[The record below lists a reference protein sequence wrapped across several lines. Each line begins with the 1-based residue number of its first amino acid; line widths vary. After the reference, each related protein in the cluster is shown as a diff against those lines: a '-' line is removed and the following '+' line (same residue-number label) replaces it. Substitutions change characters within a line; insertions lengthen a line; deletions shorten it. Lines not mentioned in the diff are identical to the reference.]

1 MSTTSTIRPNQS
13 AVAASLCRRTPNMT
27 TFVALLHRD
36 LRVVRRE
43 LPSFLLRVVLNP
55 LLFTFIF
62 GFVMPRMGIIQKGY
76 TDMLL
81 PGILGLSMTLSSM
94 QAVSLPLVIDF
105 GWSKEIED
113 RLLAPISIAGV
124 GLEKII
130 VGVIQAII
138 AGLVVLP
145 LAWLLMRVRLNLTTT
160 DVIHFVLVALL
171 SSWLFAAF
179 GMVIGTIVPPQQ
191 ISLIFTALLSPMIF
205 FGCAYYPW
213 ATLQVIPWF
222 KYAVLLNP
230 LVYANE
236 GFRLALTPSMPHM
249 PVLLVYGA
257 LIGFSIFFTWV
268 GLRKFEARA
277 LD

>member
-1 MSTTSTIRPNQS
+1 
-13 AVAASLCRRTPNMT
+13 MT
-27 TFVALLHRD
+27 TFIALLHRD

-43 LPSFLLRVVLNP
+43 LPSFLLRVALNP
-55 LLFTFIF
+55 LMFTFIF
-62 GFVMPRMGIIQKGY
+62 GFLMPRMGIIRAGY

-113 RLLAPISIAGV
+113 RLLAPISIVGV

-138 AGLVVLP
+138 AGAVVMP
-145 LAWLLMRVRLNLTTT
+145 LAWLLMRVHLNLTWINT
-160 DVIHFVLVALL
+160 IHFVLVALL

-179 GMVIGTIVPPQQ
+179 GMVMGTIVPPQQ
-191 ISLIFTALLSPMIF
+191 ISLLFTVLLAPMIF

-222 KYAVLLNP
+222 QYGVLVNP

-236 GFRLALTPSMPHM
+236 GFRLALTPGMPHM
-249 PVLLVYGA
+249 PMPLVYGA
-257 LIGFSIFFTWV
+257 LVGFSLFFTWV
-268 GLRKFEARA
+268 GLRKFQSRA

>member
-1 MSTTSTIRPNQS
+1 
-13 AVAASLCRRTPNMT
+13 MT
-27 TFVALLHRD
+27 TFIALLHRD

-43 LPSFLLRVVLNP
+43 IFSFLLRVVLNP

-124 GLEKII
+124 GFGKII

-138 AGLVVLP
+138 AGVVVLP
-145 LAWLLMRVRLNLTTT
+145 LGWLLMRVHLNLTLLDT
-160 DVIHFVLVALL
+160 IHFVLVALL

-179 GMVIGTIVPPQQ
+179 GMVVGTVVSPQQ
-191 ISLIFTALLSPMIF
+191 ISLVFTVLLAPMIF

-213 ATLQVIPWF
+213 ATLHVIPWF
-222 KYAVLLNP
+222 QYAVLINP

-236 GFRLALTPSMPHM
+236 GFRLALTPQMPHM
-249 PVLLVYGA
+249 SAWLVYAA
-257 LIGFSIFFTWV
+257 LVGFSVFFTWA
-268 GLRKFEARA
+268 GLRKFESRA

>member
-1 MSTTSTIRPNQS
+1 
-13 AVAASLCRRTPNMT
+13 MT
-27 TFVALLHRD
+27 TFIALLHRD

-43 LPSFLLRVVLNP
+43 LMSFLLRVVLNP

-62 GFVMPRMGIIQKGY
+62 GFVMPRMGIIQHGY

-113 RLLAPISIAGV
+113 RLLAPITIIGV
-124 GLEKII
+124 GFEKIV

-145 LAWLLMRVRLNLTTT
+145 LAWLLMRVHLHLSQT
-160 DVIHFVLVALL
+160 DVVHFVVVALL

-179 GMVIGTIVPPQQ
+179 GMVVGTVVAPQQ
-191 ISLIFTALLSPMIF
+191 ISLLFTVLLAPMIF

-213 ATLQVIPWF
+213 ATLHVIPWF
-222 KYAVLLNP
+222 QYAVLLNP

-236 GFRLALTPSMPHM
+236 GFRLALTPEMPHM
-249 PVLLVYGA
+249 ASWMVYLALVS
-257 LIGFSIFFTWV
+257 FSFLFTWI
-268 GLRKFEARA
+268 GLRNFEKRA

>member
-1 MSTTSTIRPNQS
+1 
-13 AVAASLCRRTPNMT
+13 MT
-27 TFVALLHRD
+27 TFLALLHRD

-62 GFVMPRMGIIQKGY
+62 GFVMPRMGIIQRGY
-76 TDMLL
+76 TEMLL

-113 RLLAPISIAGV
+113 RLLAPISIMGV
-124 GLEKII
+124 GFEKIV

-138 AGLVVLP
+138 AGVVVLP
-145 LAWLLMRVRLNLTTT
+145 LAWLLMGVHLSLSKV
-160 DVIHFVLVALL
+160 DAFHFVTVALL
-171 SSWLFAAF
+171 SSYLFAAF
-179 GMVIGTIVPPQQ
+179 GMVLGTVVAPQQ
-191 ISLIFTALLSPMIF
+191 ISLLFTVLLAPMIF

-213 ATLQVIPWF
+213 ATLHVIPWF
-222 KYAVLLNP
+222 QYAVLVNP

-236 GFRLALTPSMPHM
+236 GFRLALTPQMPHM
-249 PVLLVYGA
+249 PLWLVYAA
-257 LIGFSIFFTWV
+257 LIGFSIFFTWL
-268 GLRKFEARA
+268 GLRNFNKRA

>member
-1 MSTTSTIRPNQS
+1 
-13 AVAASLCRRTPNMT
+13 MT
-27 TFVALLHRD
+27 TFIALLHRD

-43 LPSFLLRVVLNP
+43 LPSFLLRVALNP
-55 LLFTFIF
+55 LMFTFIF
-62 GFVMPRMGIIQKGY
+62 GFVMPRMGIIQRGY

-113 RLLAPISIAGV
+113 RLLAPISIVGV

-130 VGVIQAII
+130 VGVVQAII

-145 LAWLLMRVRLNLTTT
+145 LAWLLMRVQLN
-160 DVIHFVLVALL
+160 VNWIGAIHFVLIALL

-179 GMVIGTIVPPQQ
+179 GMVVGTIVPPQQ
-191 ISLIFTALLSPMIF
+191 ISLVFTVLLAPMIF

-213 ATLQVIPWF
+213 ATLHVIPWF
-222 KYAVLLNP
+222 QYAVLVNP

-236 GFRLALTPSMPHM
+236 GFRLALTPKMPHM
-249 PVLLVYGA
+249 PMPLVYGA
-257 LIGFSIFFTWV
+257 LIGFSIFFTWL
-268 GLRKFEARA
+268 GLRKFESRA

>member
-1 MSTTSTIRPNQS
+1 
-13 AVAASLCRRTPNMT
+13 MT
-27 TFVALLHRD
+27 AFIALLHRD

-43 LPSFLLRVVLNP
+43 LASFLLRVIMNP

-62 GFVMPRMGIIQKGY
+62 GFVMPRMGIIQRGY

-124 GLEKII
+124 ALEKII
-130 VGVIQAII
+130 VGVVQAII
-138 AGLVVLP
+138 AGIVVLP
-145 LAWLLMRVRLNLTTT
+145 LAWLLMRVQLHLTSR
-160 DVIHFVLVALL
+160 DAAQFVLVALL

-179 GMVIGTIVPPQQ
+179 GMVVGTVAAPQQ
-191 ISLIFTALLSPMIF
+191 ISLVFTVLLAPMIF

-213 ATLQVIPWF
+213 ATLHVIPWF
-222 KYAVLLNP
+222 QYAVLINP
-230 LVYANE
+230 LVYASE
-236 GFRLALTPSMPHM
+236 GFRLSLTPQMPHM
-249 PVLLVYGA
+249 PPWLVYGG
-257 LIGFSIFFTWV
+257 LIGFSVLFTWI
-268 GLRKFEARA
+268 GLRNFQKRA